1 MKTLLFSLFGMV
13 VITSAAAQT
22 HTVPFAAAGNVIELE
37 VANTSN
43 QNIDD
48 VAVLVDGPEWATLHL
63 QESLASLEG
72 LETGTVRVEFD
83 VADDAPVGEA
93 ATITI
98 EVLSG
103 GIELAAKDV
112 HLVVEAPALT
122 ELRANY
128 PNPFSY
134 ATTIPFL
141 LAEAGEVELSVFDL
155 LGRRVALLVDGEFPA
170 GLHSTQWT
178 GDGYGSGVYLTRL
191 DVRSTSGHVVK
202 QGRLTL
208 AR

>member
-1 MKTLLFSLFGMV
+1 MKTLLFSLFGLV

-22 HTVPFAAAGNVIELE
+22 HTIPFATTGNVIELE
-37 VANTSN
+37 VANTSDRSIE
-43 QNIDD
+43 NIDVVVEAPAWVSYRVEE
-48 VAVLVDGPEWATLHL
+48 VART
-63 QESLASLEG
+63 LEG
-72 LETGTVRVEFD
+72 SASEDIRVHFD
-83 VADDAPVGEA
+83 IADDAPVGEVA
-93 ATITI
+93 AITI
-98 EVLSG
+98 EVLAA

-112 HLVVEAPALT
+112 HLVVEAPTLT

-128 PNPFSY
+128 PNPFSI

-141 LAEAGEVELSVFDL
+141 LAEQGEVELSVFDL
-155 LGRRVALLVDGEFPA
+155 LGRRVALLVDGNFPA

-191 DVRSTSGHVVK
+191 DARSTSGHVVK